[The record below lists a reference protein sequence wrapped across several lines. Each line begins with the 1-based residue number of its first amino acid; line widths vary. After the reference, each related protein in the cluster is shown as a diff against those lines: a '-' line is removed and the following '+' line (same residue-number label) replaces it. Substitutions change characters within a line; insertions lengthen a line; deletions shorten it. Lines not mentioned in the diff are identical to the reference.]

1 MQDFSLE
8 QQRDQAVPVSS
19 KETSTRVKLI
29 HVLILGGLN
38 AFGPLSTDMYLPSLP
53 AISRDLGA
61 TMAQTQITL
70 SACILGLA
78 LGQVIA
84 GPISD
89 AIGRRRPLLIG
100 IAAYVLASL
109 LCVFAPS
116 VATLTILRFVQGFAG
131 AAGLAIALATASDL
145 YSGVAL
151 ARCFALLMLV
161 QGISPIVAPVVGSQ
175 LLVIT
180 SWHGVFVTLALIGV
194 FMLLASAFGLGETL
208 PMQRRQSGGLVATLG
223 AFRDLLLDRR
233 FIGYALSSGFAFAA
247 CIVYISVSPFVL
259 QNIYG
264 VSPQIFGLLFGIN
277 ALGLV
282 IMSQVS
288 GRLVGRIA
296 PQKLLAWGMAAIAIG
311 GVALLV
317 VVLSGIGLVG
327 VLASAFVITG
337 SLGFIMPNITTL
349 ALSDTKAAGSAS
361 ALLGVLQ
368 LALGAITAPL
378 VGLGGT
384 ASALPMAAVM
394 AAFAIATLVTFLV
407 LCRPARVSQVG

>member
-8 QQRDQAVPVSS
+8 QQRDQAAPVSN
-19 KETSTRVKLI
+19 KEIFTRIKLI

-100 IAAYVLASL
+100 IVAYVLASL

-116 VATLTILRFVQGFAG
+116 VTMLTILRFIQGFAG

-145 YSGVAL
+145 YSGVVL

-180 SWHGVFVTLALIGV
+180 SWHGVFITLALIGV
-194 FMLLASAFGLGETL
+194 VMLLASAFWLGETL
-208 PMQRRQSGGLVATLG
+208 PASRRQSGGLAATLG
-223 AFRDLLLDRR
+223 AFRELLLDRR

-264 VSPQIFGLLFGIN
+264 VSPQIFGILFGAN

-311 GVALLV
+311 GIALLV

-327 VLASAFVITG
+327 VLVSAFVITG

-368 LALGAITAPL
+368 LSLGAITAPL
-378 VGLGGT
+378 VGLAGT

-394 AAFAIATLVTFLV
+394 AAFALATLVAFLV
-407 LCRPARVSQVG
+407 LSRPTRMSQVG

>member
-1 MQDFSLE
+1 
-8 QQRDQAVPVSS
+8 
-19 KETSTRVKLI
+19 
-29 HVLILGGLN
+29 
-38 AFGPLSTDMYLPSLP
+38 
-53 AISRDLGA
+53 
-61 TMAQTQITL
+61 
-70 SACILGLA
+70 
-78 LGQVIA
+78 
-84 GPISD
+84 
-89 AIGRRRPLLIG
+89 
-100 IAAYVLASL
+100 
-109 LCVFAPS
+109 
-116 VATLTILRFVQGFAG
+116 
-131 AAGLAIALATASDL
+131 
-145 YSGVAL
+145 
-151 ARCFALLMLV
+151 
-161 QGISPIVAPVVGSQ
+161 
-175 LLVIT
+175 
-180 SWHGVFVTLALIGV
+180 
-194 FMLLASAFGLGETL
+194 MLLASAFGLGETL
-208 PMQRRQSGGLVATLG
+208 PVTRRQSGGLSATLG

-264 VSPQIFGLLFGIN
+264 VSPQIFGMLFGVN

-311 GVALLV
+311 GIALLV
-317 VVLSGIGLVG
+317 VVLSGIGLIG
-327 VLASAFVITG
+327 VLATAFVITG

-394 AAFAIATLVTFLV
+394 AAFAIATLLAFVV
-407 LCRPARVSQVG
+407 LCRPARQAV

>member
-8 QQRDQAVPVSS
+8 QERDQAVPASN
-19 KETSTRVKLI
+19 KEVSTRVKLI

-100 IAAYVLASL
+100 IAAYVLTSL

-116 VATLTILRFVQGFAG
+116 VVALTILRFVQGFAG

-161 QGISPIVAPVVGSQ
+161 QGVSPIVAPVVGSQ

-180 SWHGVFVTLALIGV
+180 SWHGVFITLALIGIV
-194 FMLLASAFGLGETL
+194 MLLASAFGLGETL
-208 PMQRRQSGGLVATLG
+208 PVARRQRGGLVSTLG

-233 FIGYALSSGFAFAA
+233 FLGYALSSGFAFAA

-264 VSPQIFGLLFGIN
+264 VSPQIFGILFGLN
-277 ALGLV
+277 AFGLV
-282 IMSQVS
+282 VLSQVS

-296 PQKLLAWGMAAIAIG
+296 PQKLLAWGMVAIALG

-349 ALSDTKAAGSAS
+349 ALSNTKAAGSAS

-368 LALGAITAPL
+368 LALGAVTAPL
-378 VGLGGT
+378 VGLGGMT
-384 ASALPMAAVM
+384 SALPMAVVM
-394 AAFAIATLVTFLV
+394 AAFTIATLLAFLL
-407 LCRPARVSQVG
+407 LCRPTRLA

>member
-1 MQDFSLE
+1 MQEISLE
-8 QQRDQAVPVSS
+8 QQRDQVEPASS
-19 KETSTRVKLI
+19 KDTSTRIKLI

-100 IAAYVLASL
+100 IAAYVIASL

-116 VATLTILRFVQGFAG
+116 VAVLTVLRFIQGFAG

-208 PMQRRQSGGLVATLG
+208 PVTRRQNGGLSVTLG

-264 VSPQIFGLLFGIN
+264 VSPQVFGMLFGLN

-311 GVALLV
+311 GIALLL

-349 ALSDTKAAGSAS
+349 ALSDVKAAGSAS

-384 ASALPMAAVM
+384 TSALPMAAVM
-394 AAFAIATLVTFLV
+394 AVFAIATLVVFVV
-407 LCRPARVSQVG
+407 LCRPVRQTA

>member
-8 QQRDQAVPVSS
+8 QECDQAMPASD
-19 KETSTRVKLI
+19 KEASTRVKLI

-109 LCVFAPS
+109 FCVFAPS
-116 VATLTILRFVQGFAG
+116 VVALTILRFVQGFAG

-180 SWHGVFVTLALIGV
+180 SWHGVFIALALIGIV
-194 FMLLASAFGLGETL
+194 MLLASVFGLGETL
-208 PMQRRQSGGLVATLG
+208 PATRRQRGGLLATLG

-233 FIGYALSSGFAFAA
+233 FLGYALSSGFAFAA

-264 VSPQIFGLLFGIN
+264 VSPQIFGLLFGLN
-277 ALGLV
+277 AFGLV
-282 IMSQVS
+282 VMSQVS

-296 PQKLLAWGMAAIAIG
+296 PQKLLTWGMVAIAIG
-311 GVALLV
+311 GIALLV

-368 LALGAITAPL
+368 LALGAIAAPL
-378 VGLGGT
+378 VGLAGT
-384 ASALPMAAVM
+384 TSALPMAVVM
-394 AAFAIATLVTFLV
+394 AAFTIATLLAFLL
-407 LCRPARVSQVG
+407 LCRPARLA

>member
-8 QQRDQAVPVSS
+8 QQRDQAVPASS
-19 KETSTRVKLI
+19 KDTSTRIKLI

-89 AIGRRRPLLIG
+89 TIGRRRPLLIG
-100 IAAYVLASL
+100 IVAYVLASL

-116 VATLTILRFVQGFAG
+116 VAVLTILRFIQGFAG

-145 YSGVAL
+145 YSGVVL

-161 QGISPIVAPVVGSQ
+161 QGISPIIAPVVGSQ
-175 LLVIT
+175 LLAIT
-180 SWHGVFVTLALIGV
+180 SWHGVFVALALIGIV
-194 FMLLASAFGLGETL
+194 MLLASAFGLGETL
-208 PMQRRQSGGLVATLG
+208 PVMRRQSGGLVASLR
-223 AFRDLLLDRR
+223 AFRDLLLDHR

-264 VSPQIFGLLFGIN
+264 VSPQIFGLLFGVN

-296 PQKLLAWGMAAIAIG
+296 PQKLLVWGMAAIAIG

-378 VGLGGT
+378 VGLAGT
-384 ASALPMAAVM
+384 ASALPMAVVM
-394 AAFAIATLVTFLV
+394 AVFAIATLVAFVV
-407 LCRPARVSQVG
+407 LCRPGRQAL

>member
-1 MQDFSLE
+1 
-8 QQRDQAVPVSS
+8 
-19 KETSTRVKLI
+19 
-29 HVLILGGLN
+29 
-38 AFGPLSTDMYLPSLP
+38 
-53 AISRDLGA
+53 
-61 TMAQTQITL
+61 MAQTQITL

-100 IAAYVLASL
+100 IVAYVLASL

-116 VATLTILRFVQGFAG
+116 VTMLTILRFIQGFAG

-145 YSGVAL
+145 YSGVVL

-180 SWHGVFVTLALIGV
+180 SWHGVFITLALIGV
-194 FMLLASAFGLGETL
+194 VMLLASAFWLGETL
-208 PMQRRQSGGLVATLG
+208 PASRRQSGGLAATLG
-223 AFRDLLLDRR
+223 AFRELLLDRR

-264 VSPQIFGLLFGIN
+264 VSPQIFGILFGAN

-311 GVALLV
+311 GIALLV

-327 VLASAFVITG
+327 VLVSAFVITG

-368 LALGAITAPL
+368 LSLGAITAPL
-378 VGLGGT
+378 VGLAGT

-394 AAFAIATLVTFLV
+394 AAFALATLVAFLV
-407 LCRPARVSQVG
+407 LSRPTRMSQVG